1 MRAVFSVKDKLNG
14 LLGRETLEQQVEN
27 AKADIFR
34 AEEFKQ
40 TQQTPGYRNITR
52 IIEEMETEVNR
63 SLENQNIS
71 DKDLRLANVKK
82 SVIADFKGR
91 LLLIS
96 TRGNEART
104 KLNRIEESNNGR

>member
-1 MRAVFSVKDKLNG
+1 MRAPFNVREKLNG
-14 LLGRETLEQQVEN
+14 LMGRKSLEQQVED

-34 AEEFKQ
+34 AEEFRY
-40 TQQTPGYRNITR
+40 TQQTPGYRNVTR
-52 IIEEMETEVNR
+52 IIEEMEAEVNR

-82 SVIADFKGR
+82 SVIADFKSR
-91 LLLIS
+91 LLLIE

-104 KLNRIEESNNGR
+104 KLTRIEESHNGR